1 MYHGDKKKGCIRF
14 ANHMCGVFIDRF
26 GKDILFM
33 KVDED
38 YSELVADINVSL
50 QFFGWIFSLG
60 KDVTVISPKEV
71 VDEIK
76 EYTKEFLKKYE

>member
-1 MYHGDKKKGCIRF
+1 
-14 ANHMCGVFIDRF
+14 
-26 GKDILFM
+26 M
-33 KVDED
+33 KVDEG
-38 YSELVADINVSL
+38 YSELVVDINVSL

-76 EYTKEFLKKYE
+76 EYTKEFLEKYE